1 MIPKVIEYLLFGVLI
16 AIITTEIEYGWWPK
30 KKNEKLFHG
39 IGFTS
44 VAIVSFL
51 LLLIDF
57 KFSNAIA
64 ITLGFWNVFE
74 LYGNYR
80 HGADLLY
87 IGIKSDTDKLL
98 RSISD
103 KYQFDV
109 KLFLHIFSIIL
120 FIITLIVTSC

>member
-1 MIPKVIEYLLFGVLI
+1 MIPISVEYLLFGVLL
-16 AIITTEIEYGWWPK
+16 AVITTELEYPWWAR
-30 KKNEKLFHG
+30 KKNEELFHA

-44 VAIVSFL
+44 VVIVSFL

-57 KFSNAIA
+57 KFSNAVG
-64 ITLGFWNVFE
+64 ITIGFWNAFE

-87 IGIKSDTDKLL
+87 IGNTSKTDKFL
-98 RSISD
+98 REIGQ

-120 FIITLIVTSC
+120 FIITLIATTS